1 MIKRETGE
9 AVDIVQSYANFTVQN
24 QVLKNYV
31 DRFIDAGVDVVANA
45 SPLGMGLC
53 RGEGVPVGAMGAWH
67 PAPDGLKEKM
77 GEAAKYVAPRKL
89 ETVALRF
96 AMEEWL
102 DVGQRVGVLTK
113 DRTNQNDEDGRIGV
127 NVMGVSKI
135 SELEETMAVHHEISA
150 SRGRVNEG
158 RTGNVEV
165 IKYIREHILGQEWSD
180 HAWESP
186 NAGFVNARKVFGLSE
201 EEQAEY
207 DRLAQKIKGVEE

>member
-1 MIKRETGE
+1 
-9 AVDIVQSYANFTVQN
+9 
-24 QVLKNYV
+24 
-31 DRFIDAGVDVVANA
+31 
-45 SPLGMGLC
+45 
-53 RGEGVPVGAMGAWH
+53 MGAWH